1 MLSTSEWRS
10 QLDRLLLELPASL
23 RSDLSIGYGHFSPLH
38 GVIDVIITRGDQC
51 MALGRFRS
59 VSEQAPS
66 AFPDRFRMAMGYPAD
81 TWYLFDFDGERMV
94 INDLSL
100 TDPMDEFPDCIET
113 GFRRLCT
120 LPADWREE
128 QKTLGDMKRFLEAM
142 RYLMDEEAIHNP
154 VK

>member
-1 MLSTSEWRS
+1 
-10 QLDRLLLELPASL
+10 
-23 RSDLSIGYGHFSPLH
+23 
-38 GVIDVIITRGDQC
+38 
-51 MALGRFRS
+51 
-59 VSEQAPS
+59 
-66 AFPDRFRMAMGYPAD
+66 MAMGYPAD
-81 TWYLFDFDGERMV
+81 TWYLFDFDGERLV

-100 TDPMDEFPDCIET
+100 TDPMDEFPDSIEN

-142 RYLMDEEAIHNP
+142 RYLIDEEAILNP